1 MSQKITCPH
10 CEKEF
15 PMEDGLSS
23 HLKELETKARERI
36 EKEQDQKLKKNL
48 EQLKILE
55 ETKKE
60 LELSNKEKEEQIK
73 SINEEK
79 DKEIEQA
86 VKTAVDSKVKNLDK
100 ENKEHYESLY
110 ETKLKEQQENLSE
123 QNSEKQK
130 LWELK
135 EKRLIATIEDLQKK
149 ATQGTTVDQGSSA
162 EMQLGDF
169 LKKIFKEKN
178 DRITE
183 YAKGVAGG
191 DWLHEV
197 RENNFT
203 ICKILY
209 ESKKTKSWS
218 NEWIKKLQDD
228 MKDSKSDVG
237 IIFTRATPK
246 DFPKDVPWDH
256 KGNIFICKY
265 DFTAL
270 RALATTQRWY
280 LSDKNKKK
288 ENSKDNVLSA
298 IEFIENP
305 IIKNLLMQQ
314 INVSDKKRKKLELT
328 MKNLNDVIE
337 LNDSMDSNLEELFS
351 EIDKIGISAF
361 LAKWKK
367 IIKWIKKIEV
377 SGLIN
382 LEPLEKR
389 KAQDKIL
396 LTFIKK

>member
-10 CEKEF
+10 CEEEF

-23 HLKELETKARERI
+23 HLKDLETKAREKI
-36 EKEQDQKLKKNL
+36 EKEQDEKLKKNL
-48 EQLKILE
+48 EQVKVLE
-55 ETKKE
+55 QSNKE
-60 LELSNKEKEEQIK
+60 LEISNKQKEDKIK

-79 DKEIEQA
+79 EKAIKEA
-86 VKTAVDSKVKNLDK
+86 VKNAVDTEVKNLDK

-280 LSDKNKKK
+280 LADKNKKK

-328 MKNLNDVIE
+328 LKNLNDVME
-337 LNDSMDSNLEELFS
+337 LNDSMDANLEELFS

-361 LAKWKK
+361 LTKWKK
-367 IIKWIKKIEV
+367 
-377 SGLIN
+377 N
-382 LEPLEKR
+382 N
-389 KAQDKIL
+389 
-396 LTFIKK
+396 

>member
-1 MSQKITCPH
+1 MSQKIKCPH
-10 CEKEF
+10 CKKEF
-15 PMEDGLSS
+15 PMEEGLSS
-23 HLKELETKARERI
+23 HLKDIESKARDRI
-36 EKEQDQKLKKNL
+36 EKEQEQKSKKNLQKLKLL
-48 EQLKILE
+48 ENDKKKLE
-55 ETKKE
+55 S
-60 LELSNKEKEEQIK
+60 SNKEKDEQIK
-73 SINEEK
+73 SINEKKE
-79 DKEIEQA
+79 KEIEQA
-86 VKTAVDSKVKNLDK
+86 VKTAVDTKVKNLDK
-100 ENKEHYESLY
+100 ENKEHYKSLY
-110 ETKLKEQQENLSE
+110 ETKLKEDKENLSE

-135 EKRLIATIEDLQKK
+135 EKRLIATIEDLQKN
-149 ATQGTTVDQGSSA
+149 ATQGTTVDQGSSS

-169 LKKIFKEKN
+169 LKKIFKDKN
-178 DRITE
+178 DKISE

-191 DWLHEV
+191 DWLQEIKEDDLV
-197 RENNFT
+197 
-203 ICKILY
+203 IAKILY

-280 LSDKNKKK
+280 LADKNKKK

-367 IIKWIKKIEV
+367 
-377 SGLIN
+377 N
-382 LEPLEKR
+382 N
-389 KAQDKIL
+389 
-396 LTFIKK
+396 